1 MLESD
6 KRHFVLILGMYNIGV
21 VSQEILLTREGEI
34 SSSFFV
40 SNHIFY
46 LDEISSVTIL
56 LKCIF
61 TLIEALSN
69 QNIVCLKKK
78 KARRNLE

>member
-1 MLESD
+1 MQESD

-34 SSSFFV
+34 SSFFV

-61 TLIEALSN
+61 TLTEALSN